1 MKCLPAQWQVMSG
14 KLLLLRRI
22 LHFGTTGHQRFVA
35 LHLVP
40 ILFGHEQE
48 PTTLAVLLAQMLV
61 VHLVRPPNG
70 PHIGMV
76 AAGKPLQPLVNDHVV
91 DDEIRRAIEHDAE
104 SDRLH
109 PPHIIICAK
118 VDQEKTRHSKNERE
132 PIVFLKD
139 PRLHLVMV
147 AVQHPQKTMHHI
159 FVRAPREPFH
169 DQECG
174 EQNAD
179 IRKNKHHAKLTRE
192 GHRRFEM
199 ILPP

>member
-48 PTTLAVLLAQMLV
+48 PKTLAMLLAQMLV
-61 VHLVRPPNG
+61 VHLVCPPNG
-70 PHIGMV
+70 PYIGMI
-76 AAGKPLQPLVNDHVV
+76 AARKPLQSLVNDHIV
-91 DDEIRRAIEHDAE
+91 DDEIRSPIQHDAE
-104 SDRLH
+104 SNGLH

-118 VDQEKTRHSKNERE
+118 VDQEKTRHGKNERK

-139 PRLHLVMV
+139 ARFYLVMIL
-147 AVQHPQKTMHHI
+147 VQDP
-159 FVRAPREPFH
+159 
-169 DQECG
+169 
-174 EQNAD
+174 
-179 IRKNKHHAKLTRE
+179 
-192 GHRRFEM
+192 
-199 ILPP
+199 

>member
-35 LHLVP
+35 LYLVP

-48 PTTLAVLLAQMLV
+48 PKTLAVLLAQMLV

-91 DDEIRRAIEHDAE
+91 DDEIRRPVQHD
-104 SDRLH
+104 SKPNGLH
-109 PPHIIICAK
+109 PPNMLIGAEI
-118 VDQEKTRHSKNERE
+118 DQ
-132 PIVFLKD
+132 
-139 PRLHLVMV
+139 
-147 AVQHPQKTMHHI
+147 
-159 FVRAPREPFH
+159 
-169 DQECG
+169 
-174 EQNAD
+174 
-179 IRKNKHHAKLTRE
+179 
-192 GHRRFEM
+192 
-199 ILPP
+199 